1 MLTYLE
7 EQQQNR
13 KQTSSIMTHDYT
25 IPSEDDGL
33 DFEQDG
39 DFVPAAAMA
48 FPMEIEKT
56 NTTQSHNRLLHEE
69 QSHNQDIDDE
79 SMTMGP
85 GIGIAHDDA
94 EESQELMEIL
104 PEDAESLVDPLIEVS
119 LSALDEVGTDDS
131 VNMYLREIGRVP
143 LLTAEEEVHLAQMME
158 RGKEELE
165 RAELLHTTPDR
176 IVIRDSKEAQR
187 RLIEANLRLVVSIAK
202 KYNGRG
208 LNLLDLIQEGNTGL
222 MWAVEK
228 FDYTRGYKFSTYATW
243 WIRQSITRAIA
254 NQARTIR
261 LPVHLGEAINRMI
274 KVSRRLVQDL
284 GREPTN
290 EEIAEQMGMSVEK
303 VREIMRVRSEPISLE
318 TPIGD
323 DGESSLG
330 DFVEDPTELA
340 PTDIADRHLLR
351 EQIEVALADLTER
364 ERKVIQLR
372 YGLVDGRS
380 RTLEEVGRA
389 FAVTRERAR
398 QIESKALRKLRQ
410 PSRSRRLKDYLD

>member
-7 EQQQNR
+7 EQQQDR
-13 KQTSSIMTHDYT
+13 KQTSSVMTHDYT
-25 IPSEDDGL
+25 IPSDADEL
-33 DFEQDG
+33 EFEQDM
-39 DFVPAAAMA
+39 DFVQDHAMA
-48 FPMEIEKT
+48 FPMEREKT
-56 NTTQSHNRLLHEE
+56 STTQSHNRR
-69 QSHNQDIDDE
+69 SHNQTTEDE
-79 SMTMGP
+79 PMTMGP
-85 GIGIAHDDA
+85 GLGMTNYDA

-104 PEDAESLVDPLIEVS
+104 PEDVESLVDPLIEVS
-119 LSALDEVGTDDS
+119 LSALEEIGTDDS

-143 LLTAEEEVHLAQMME
+143 LLNAEEEVRLAQMME
-158 RGKEELE
+158 RGKEELA
-165 RAELLHTTPDR
+165 RAELLNVVPDR
-176 IVIRDSKEAQR
+176 QIMRDSKEAQR